1 MAKTDLTNLT
11 IKEALELMEKGKI
24 SATELVE
31 ETFKQIEGIDPKIK
45 AFLHLFKE
53 EALLQAK
60 ESDEKRKKGEKKKNG
75 DKKIENL
82 RKELRKIIDPEV
94 GINIIDMGL
103 VKDIRKTGSDKVEIV
118 FSPTIPTC
126 PIISFFVNEIRKKAE
141 KLGLDCEVKVE

>member
-1 MAKTDLTNLT
+1 MKKAKKLTKKIT
-11 IKEALELMEKGKI
+11 KKIKKEMKKEMKKGKR
-24 SATELVE
+24 E
-31 ETFKQIEGIDPKIK
+31 
-45 AFLHLFKE
+45 
-53 EALLQAK
+53 
-60 ESDEKRKKGEKKKNG
+60 KGEKKKNG

-103 VKDIRKTGSDKVEIV
+103 VKDIRKTEKDKVEIV